1 MLHRQTLRRTFVLL
15 LVVPLAV
22 LGCKKSTKK
31 DGGDSTPPLV
41 DKSGPGSSG
50 GDPRSKGRAGGGDVP
65 AGWEEARDTVARF
78 RLLMPGKTLF
88 YPSYTGVPPQFQKLQ
103 MTSTSHGV
111 KDIENDVRVKT
122 ISFIPP
128 AGFKL
133 GTTPEEL
140 YAAFSFFHPNYES
153 LHTILE
159 KAPVTLGGR
168 PALKLY
174 TRPIDLAAGTKL
186 PEDPAFAKD
195 EIERRKKRDA
205 ERVLYYVA
213 VNGQR
218 VIILS
223 ISSAGDPPPALV
235 KTVTE
240 SFTYE

>member
-1 MLHRQTLRRTFVLL
+1 
-15 LVVPLAV
+15 VVA
-22 LGCKKSTKK
+22 LGCKKNTKK
-31 DGGDSTPPLV
+31 DGGGDSTPPPV

-50 GDPRSKGRAGGGDVP
+50 GDPRNKSQTSGSIP
-65 AGWEEARDTVARF
+65 AGWEEARDTVAGF

-103 MTSTSHGV
+103 VTSTSHGV
-111 KDIENDVRVKT
+111 KDIVNDVRVKT

-128 AGFKL
+128 AGVKL
-133 GTTPEEL
+133 GTTPDEL
-140 YAAFSFFHPNYES
+140 YAAFKYFHPNYES

-168 PALKLY
+168 PALRLF
-174 TRPIDLAAGTKL
+174 TRPINLSAGTKL
-186 PEDPAFAKD
+186 PEDPEFAKD

-205 ERVLYYVA
+205 ERVLYHVA
-213 VNGQR
+213 VAGQR

-223 ISSAGDPPPALV
+223 ISSPGDSPPALV

-240 SFTYE
+240 SFAYE